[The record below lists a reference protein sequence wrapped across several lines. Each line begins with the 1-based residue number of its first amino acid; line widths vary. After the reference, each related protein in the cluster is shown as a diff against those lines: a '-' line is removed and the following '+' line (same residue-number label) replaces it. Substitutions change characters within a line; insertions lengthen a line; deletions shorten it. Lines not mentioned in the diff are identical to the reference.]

1 MPTSRTEQIV
11 AGIQSWLQCESPSNF
26 PDGIAAMA
34 RIIADYAAA
43 AGLTVELS
51 SLGPT
56 TGPLLYA
63 TNRAP
68 GDTRPGILI
77 LAHMDT
83 VHPVGTLLENPV
95 RIDGDRLYGPGSYDM
110 KAGIYLALTALA
122 SVARP
127 GATQLPV
134 TSWSCPTRKPAA
146 TPRAHTSSAS
156 PPTPST
162 RWCANRPAPTAAS
175 A

>member
-1 MPTSRTEQIV
+1 MSSTSRTEQLV

-51 SLGPT
+51 SLGPA

-63 TNRAP
+63 TNRAA

-83 VHPVGTLLENPV
+83 V
-95 RIDGDRLYGPGSYDM
+95 
-110 KAGIYLALTALA
+110 TASTA
-122 SVARP
+122 
-127 GATQLPV
+127 
-134 TSWSCPTRKPAA
+134 PAA
-146 TPRAHTSSAS
+146 TT
-156 PPTPST
+156 
-162 RWCANRPAPTAAS
+162 
-175 A
+175 

>member
-1 MPTSRTEQIV
+1 MSNTQSTEQIV
-11 AGIQSWLQCESPSNF
+11 AGIQSWLQCESPSNY

-68 GDTRPGILI
+68 ATRAP
-77 LAHMDT
+77 
-83 VHPVGTLLENPV
+83 
-95 RIDGDRLYGPGSYDM
+95 
-110 KAGIYLALTALA
+110 A
-122 SVARP
+122 S
-127 GATQLPV
+127 
-134 TSWSCPTRKPAA
+134 
-146 TPRAHTSSAS
+146 
-156 PPTPST
+156 
-162 RWCANRPAPTAAS
+162 
-175 A
+175 